1 MNLSRSARLLAIPV
15 LLILGFPPASFGL
28 ANIGSWSF
36 LRNTPAE
43 LFSKEDWAIFQ
54 ATLEKALDAGQE
66 GEVNTWE
73 NPRSQ
78 YSGEITVLR
87 TLARSGRECRAVRIT
102 NQAADRSRTSVQI
115 FCRSG
120 DGAWR
125 LEPPPSRTK

>member
-1 MNLSRSARLLAIPV
+1 MTFPRSARFLAIPIA
-15 LLILGFPPASFGL
+15 LALGFPSVSFGL
-28 ANIGSWSF
+28 ANIGTWSF

-73 NPRSQ
+73 NPKSQ

-102 NQAADRSRTSVQI
+102 SQAADRSRTSVQI

-120 DGAWR
+120 DGAWQ
-125 LEPPPSRTK
+125 LEPPPSRTR